1 MPDYPLTAREAQV
14 VSLLASGLTNQ
25 QIAAKLQVSVSTV
38 KTHLLSIRNKLGL
51 RYRTQIAVWAA
62 ATAPDST
69 TDPRTGRHVS

>member
-1 MPDYPLTAREAQV
+1 V

-25 QIAAKLQVSVSTV
+25 QIAGRLQVSVSTV

-69 TDPRTGRHVS
+69 VDPRTGRHVS